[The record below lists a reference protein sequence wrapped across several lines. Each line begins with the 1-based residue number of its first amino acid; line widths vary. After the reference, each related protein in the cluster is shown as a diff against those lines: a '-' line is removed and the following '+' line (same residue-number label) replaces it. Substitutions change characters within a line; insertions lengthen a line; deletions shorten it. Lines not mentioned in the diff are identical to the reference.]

1 MRNTND
7 FATNLKGVNKVIF
20 YILVPLTIDNK
31 YVTGIRNIQDRM
43 CIVRVSLLRLRQY
56 PWAAMGELVQ
66 LIQSMIL

>member
-1 MRNTND
+1 MAFKQHMYELCSRVH
-7 FATNLKGVNKVIF
+7 G
-20 YILVPLTIDNK
+20 LTIDNK

-56 PWAAMGELVQ
+56 PWAAMGELVR